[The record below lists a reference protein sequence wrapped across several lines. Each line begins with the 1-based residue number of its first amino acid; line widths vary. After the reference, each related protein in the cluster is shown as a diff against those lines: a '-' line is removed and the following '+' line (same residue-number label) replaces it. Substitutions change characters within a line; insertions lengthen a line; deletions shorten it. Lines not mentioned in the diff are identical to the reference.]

1 VISELL
7 FWLGPDKLLYGS
19 DYGIWTPKWLID
31 KFMAFE
37 IPAGETKETG
47 SVLTL
52 ETKKKIL
59 GENAA
64 RLYGIDI
71 EAQKNKIR
79 AAGGYAH
86 LAAAV
91 HAAE

>member
-1 VISELL
+1 MISELL
-7 FWLGPDKLLYGS
+7 FWIGEDKILYGS
-19 DYGIWTPKWLID
+19 DYGIWTPKWLIE

-37 IPAGETKETG
+37 LPEEVDKETG

-59 GENAA
+59 GLNAA

-71 EAQKNKIR
+71 EAQKKKIE
-79 AAGGYAH
+79 AGGGYAH
-86 LAAAV
+86 LAESV

>member
-1 VISELL
+1 VIAELL

-37 IPAGETKETG
+37 IPDDLAKETG
-47 SVLTL
+47 SSLTL
-52 ETKKKIL
+52 ENKTKIL
-59 GENAA
+59 GLNAA
-64 RLYGIDI
+64 RLYGIDVSN
-71 EAQKNKIR
+71 QKKKIQ

-86 LAAAV
+86 LSAAV
-91 HAAE
+91 HHAE